1 MSGFKI
7 SSLSGVVTVISGKE
21 SADTLTGG
29 DGANADTA
37 VSGHAERGGS
47 DGALGTEQHLVHA
60 AQAPGALVG

>member
-29 DGANADTA
+29 DGADEVFGYGSADSLAGGGGEDTIWGGCRA
-37 VSGHAERGGS
+37 VHCSLTPA
-47 DGALGTEQHLVHA
+47 
-60 AQAPGALVG
+60 

>member
-29 DGANADTA
+29 DGADE
-37 VSGHAERGGS
+37 VFGY
-47 DGALGTEQHLVHA
+47 GALLHKASGR
-60 AQAPGALVG
+60 ALVD